1 MYLTEENID
10 LDPFKQFDIWFKEAK
25 DIGLKDPNAMN
36 VASATKNGIP
46 SSRMVLLKSYDEN
59 GFIFYTNYT
68 SRKSKEIIDNPSVAL
83 NFFWDALERQV
94 RVEGKVS
101 KVDPKISDEYF
112 SSRSRLSQLGAHA
125 SNQSEIIE
133 NYDVITSKLNE
144 LEKKYDGKEIP
155 RPDHWGG
162 FIIVPTTI
170 EFWQGHEG
178 RIHDRLKFFKKYGHN
193 WEIKRLSP

>member
-1 MYLTEENID
+1 MYLTEDNINPN
-10 LDPFKQFDIWFKEAK
+10 PFKQFDFWFKDAHE
-25 DIGLKDPNAMN
+25 IGLKDPNAMN
-36 VASATKNGIP
+36 VASSTKEGIP

-68 SRKSKEIIDNPSVAL
+68 SRKSKEIIDNPNVAL

-94 RVEGKVS
+94 RVEGEIK
-101 KVDPKISDEYF
+101 KIDPKISDEYF

-125 SNQSEIIE
+125 SNQSQIIE
-133 NYDVITSKLNE
+133 NYDVITNKLKE
-144 LEKKYDGKEIP
+144 LEKKYEGKEIS

-162 FIIVPTTI
+162 FIVVPKTI

-178 RIHDRLKFFKKYGHN
+178 RIHDRLKFQKDNAEWGFV
-193 WEIKRLSP
+193 RLSP

>member
-1 MYLTEENID
+1 MYLTKENID

-46 SSRMVLLKSYDEN
+46 SSRMVLLKSYDKN

-178 RIHDRLKFFKKYGHN
+178 RIHDRLKFYKENSK
-193 WEIKRLSP
+193 WKLVRLSP

>member
-1 MYLTEENID
+1 MYLTEDNINPN
-10 LDPFKQFDIWFKEAK
+10 PFKQFDIWFKDAHE
-25 DIGLKDPNAMN
+25 IGLKDPNAMN
-36 VASATKNGIP
+36 VASSTKEGIP

-68 SRKSKEIIDNPSVAL
+68 SRKSKEIIDNPNVAL

-94 RVEGKVS
+94 RVEGEIK
-101 KVDPKISDEYF
+101 KIDPKISDEYF

-125 SNQSEIIE
+125 SNQSQIIE
-133 NYDVITSKLNE
+133 NYDVITNKLKE
-144 LEKKYDGKEIP
+144 LEKKYEGKEIS

-162 FIIVPTTI
+162 FIVVPKTI

-178 RIHDRLKFFKKYGHN
+178 RIHDRLKFQKDNAEWGFV
-193 WEIKRLSP
+193 RLSP

>member
-10 LDPFKQFDIWFKEAK
+10 LNPFKQFDIWFKEAK

-36 VASATKNGIP
+36 VASATKDGAP
-46 SSRMVLLKSYDEN
+46 SSRMVLLKSYDEK
-59 GFIFYTNYT
+59 GFVFYTNYT
-68 SRKSKEIIDNPSVAL
+68 SRKSQEIIDNPKVAL

-94 RVEGKVS
+94 RVEGEIS
-101 KVDPKISDEYF
+101 KVGSKISDEYF

-125 SNQSEIIE
+125 SNQSQIIQS
-133 NYDVITSKLNE
+133 YDVITNALSE
-144 LEKKYDGKEIP
+144 LEKKYEGKEIP

-162 FIIVPTTI
+162 FIIVPKTI

-178 RIHDRLKFFKKYGHN
+178 RIHDRLKFQKENSGWN
-193 WEIKRLSP
+193 LVRLSP